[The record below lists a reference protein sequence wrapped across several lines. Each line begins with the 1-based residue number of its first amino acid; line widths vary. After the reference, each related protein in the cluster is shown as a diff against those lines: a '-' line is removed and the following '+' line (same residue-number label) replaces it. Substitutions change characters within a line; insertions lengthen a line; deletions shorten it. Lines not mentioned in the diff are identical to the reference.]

1 MVRLLIIKLN
11 SKDFNFIIFYKM
23 SIIADSPD
31 YTITE
36 EGIVT
41 KIKNGRIPKQWIHV
55 NQDGYRSIRV
65 SLNGVNRAVSRLLG
79 LTFIPNPENKPEVD
93 HINGNS
99 LDNRLCN
106 LRWAT
111 KKEQNLNK
119 GLMKNNTSGY
129 IGVSKRG
136 NSWRA
141 FWTDL
146 DGKRKSKTFKCPQQA
161 SDHRIAELTKLGLS
175 PYLRK

>member
-36 EGIVT
+36 EGVIT
-41 KIKNGRIPKQWIHV
+41 KIVDGFVPKQYIHV
-55 NQDGYRSIRV
+55 DLKGYRSIRV
-65 SLNGVNRAVSRLLG
+65 SINVKQRKVSRLLG
-79 LTFIPNPENKPEVD
+79 LTFIPNPENKPTVD

-99 LDNRLCN
+99 TDNRLCN

-111 KKEQNLNK
+111 RREQGLNR
-119 GLMKNNTSGY
+119 GLMKTNTSGY
-129 IGVSKRG
+129 IGVSKDR

-141 FWTDL
+141 QWNDL
-146 DGKRKSKTFKCPQQA
+146 DGKRRTKNFKCPREA
-161 SDHRIAELTKLGLS
+161 SDHRISELTKLGLS